1 MAEKQYVN
9 KVVYGTKEDGSENTL
24 IDLSKDTVDSAH
36 LLVGYSA
43 HDKTGAIINGAAKI
57 GVDTSEDTVS
67 EHDLYSG
74 ITAHNLHGERIIGQ
88 YHLKSAMVKTNDTE
102 NYTATQLSMV
112 CPYKPSAISVHYIGS
127 GLIANQVL
135 DLVAWNDTSGITP
148 YYCGHSLNARNGSY
162 YTILSTQIL
171 LSSAPDKFTW
181 DGDKV
186 YIKSPDNTHCF
197 RNGTYRIMAY
207 R

>member
-1 MAEKQYVN
+1 MAENQYVN

-36 LLVGYSA
+36 LLEGYSA
-43 HDKTGAIINGAAKI
+43 HDKTG
-57 GVDTSEDTVS
+57 EQ
-67 EHDLYSG
+67 
-74 ITAHNLHGERIIGQ
+74 IIGQ

-102 NYTATQLSMV
+102 NYTATQLSMA

-162 YTILSTQIL
+162 YSILSTQIL

-181 DGDKV
+181 DGEKV
-186 YIKSPDNTHCF
+186 YIKSPDSTHCF